1 MSLSDFEIIKQ
12 LGKGVF
18 GSVNLVHRKKDMK
31 TYAMKHI
38 LLTSLSKKERETS
51 LN

>member
-12 LGKGVF
+12 LGKGAF
-18 GSVNLVHRKKDMK
+18 GSVNLVRRKKDMK
-31 TYAMKHI
+31 TYAMKRI